1 MGPSTGAAREARIS
15 LLDLIAVLFVA
26 LVLVAFLLPGILP
39 QHGDDGRAQCQNNLK
54 QIGTAMITYAAAN
67 RQRWPDVFT
76 EKSTC
81 WNEVGNTR
89 TDEWDPVTGKG
100 KPPKAKPG
108 DNGKAVQ
115 SNTANLWL
123 LIVSANLSPEVFVCP
138 RSSHQFDEMAEGD
151 YETVRDF
158 RGETFVSYSFQ
169 NVLGEYRLTST
180 SGRAS
185 SMAVAADAN
194 PMRRDFWSGAPSGGK
209 KDGVTDHELARKPR
223 FIGEDVNI
231 AAWNKEAGGITEAW
245 ELNSPNHK
253 FRGQNVLYLDGHTEW
268 RTDPYCG
275 THWDNIWLRR
285 RTDVS
290 VEIDPK
296 NIETLRAYN
305 DETSYDSKSTLPA
318 DSTGD
323 SFLVP

>member
-1 MGPSTGAAREARIS
+1 MGPSSGAARVARIS
-15 LLDLIAVLFVA
+15 LIELIAVLIVA
-26 LVLVAFLLPGILP
+26 LVLLAFLLPGILP
-39 QHGDDGRAQCQNNLK
+39 KHGDDWGAQCQNNLK
-54 QIGTAMITYAAAN
+54 QIGTAMQTYASAN

-76 EKSTC
+76 EESTA

-89 TDEWDPVTGKG
+89 TDEWDPVTSEG
-100 KPPKAKPG
+100 KPPEAKPG
-108 DNGKAVQ
+108 DNGEPIR

-123 LIVSANLSPEVFVCP
+123 LVVYTNLSPEVFVCP
-138 RSSHQFDEMAEGD
+138 RSSHLLDKMAEAN

-169 NVLGEYRLTST
+169 NVLGEYRLMST
-180 SGRAS
+180 SGRAT

-194 PMRRDFWSGAPSGGK
+194 PMRRDFWSGAPGGGK
-209 KDGVTDHELARKPR
+209 KDGVTDRELARKPQ

-231 AAWNKEAGGITEAW
+231 AAWNKETGGVAGAW
-245 ELNSPNHK
+245 ELNSPNHGFK
-253 FRGQNVLYLDGHTEW
+253 GQNVLFLDGHVEW
-268 RTDPYCG
+268 RTDPYVG
-275 THWDNIWLRR
+275 PNWDNIWLRR
-285 RTDVS
+285 PTDVS
-290 VEIDPK
+290 VQIDPK

-305 DETSYDSKSTLPA
+305 DETSYDGKSTLPA